1 MASPSTSA
9 NVYDSLG
16 DGLMAAGD
24 PAAAA
29 AQYEIA
35 VRRAEAIAHPALAV
49 YRTNLEAAR
58 KQLSEKQR

>member
-1 MASPSTSA
+1 MYLDRDDVRRGSPSTSA

-29 AQYEIA
+29 ARGEIA
-35 VRRAEAIAHPALAV
+35 VRRAG
-49 YRTNLEAAR
+49 R
-58 KQLSEKQR
+58 